1 MSVTGW
7 AEWSEEPEAGIRIGA
22 HSEEVLLRGKPVIEF
37 HHGRSTQGRTS
48 LTTQQPDKAVGAVEP
63 DTGIRIGSVIDVILP
78 VRKFVVRMHDGRC
91 TPGGKTFA
99 CQ

>member
-1 MSVTGW
+1 MSMSVTWW

-48 LTTQQPDKAVGAVEP
+48 LTTQQPDLALFYLTLVSGL
-63 DTGIRIGSVIDVILP
+63 GQSL
-78 VRKFVVRMHDGRC
+78 MY
-91 TPGGKTFA
+91 
-99 CQ
+99 